1 MYSEPDQTSKMD
13 RFPNQMFDWFVKSFM
28 PLTCRIKNGIDK
40 CILSKR
46 LKRPKRRFDFHFYL
60 LLRHKMN
67 YYNLSKK
74 LETADYQHPKKS
86 KNIHDNN
93 HEKNSFQKLSYVAIK
108 EPVEKLSNMLKGQ
121 EHPSKVFNKKGIL
134 KSFTKSTGK
143 YMCQS
148 LSFNKFY

>member
-46 LKRPKRRFDFHFYL
+46 LKRRKRRFDFHFYL

-67 YYNLSKK
+67 CCNLSKK
-74 LETADYQHPKKS
+74 LETADYQHPKNGIKIS
-86 KNIHDNN
+86 MITIIKKTLLKN
-93 HEKNSFQKLSYVAIK
+93 SYVAIK
-108 EPVEKLSNMLKGQ
+108 EPVKKLSNMLKGQ
-121 EHPSKVFNKKGIL
+121 EQPSKVFNKKGIL
-134 KSFTKSTGK
+134 KKFRKIHRK
-143 YMCQS
+143 IYVPES
-148 LSFNKFY
+148 LF